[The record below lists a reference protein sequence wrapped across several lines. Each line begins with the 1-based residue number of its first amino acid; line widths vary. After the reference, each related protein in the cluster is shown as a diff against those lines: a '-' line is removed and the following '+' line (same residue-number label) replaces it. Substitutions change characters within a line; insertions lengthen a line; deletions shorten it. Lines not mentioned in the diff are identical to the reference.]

1 MATISKSNKDNFLT
15 WEKVNGTLTLADLQS
30 NGLPPR
36 KSERVDDYNNDFSND
51 FTI

>member
-1 MATISKSNKDNFLT
+1 MATISRSNKDNYLT
-15 WEKVNGTLTLADLQS
+15 WQKVNGTLTLAFLQS

-36 KSERVDDYNNDFSND
+36 KSERVDDFNNDFNDD